1 LGTEPGVENNTQVYI
16 DGVYQQKN
24 TIHGIWYDSVQFSV
38 APPNLSTIEVMVIT
52 AQPINT
58 ANAASVSFTQVGS
71 TDTRTVQAKLQ
82 ESVSVLDFGAVGDG
96 VTDDTAAI
104 QAACN
109 AAFRVYFPSGTYIIS
124 TPIQVNKTGFKAFG
138 SSEGSTA
145 IKASTGF
152 VGIAMF
158 DLGDGA
164 VSKYFNEIRNLS
176 FIGSSVA
183 DLIGIYLNRVNNQS
197 KIMHCHFD
205 LFNGGTNSAAIKAV
219 NLALANICLYN
230 KFVSNKWDIWLDN
243 VAGNSWTIGMN
254 YFTGGGRVYFENSM
268 TDVKYINN
276 VSDNG
281 SRIYADGVS
290 GQRGMH
296 ITGNRFETALF
307 DHIPIKM
314 GVIRG
319 CFISDNYF
327 TGSGL
332 ARSAIE
338 LSSTFVEQYVTIA
351 NNFFENYVQ
360 SYVISSVPSN
370 RLELY
375 GNHANDDHTV
385 TGPEYDTNTTLTIGS
400 DEINFGPNKE
410 SLFILSKS
418 LTGGGST
425 DNVLTITTDGTR
437 GCYTII
443 ADIMVSNTPNSAAVA
458 AGHARFSW
466 THITDN
472 GGNSDDSAVTTEKA
486 LVAIADAG
494 GSRDITGLTAAVT
507 TTSGTVSTFSLT
519 CSTVGAATDVQA
531 HCSIKMIYHQYSAQP
546 AVAVV

>member
-1 LGTEPGVENNTQVYI
+1 MVSGTTL
-16 DGVYQQKN
+16 
-24 TIHGIWYDSVQFSV
+24 TFSA
-38 APPNLSTIEVMVIT
+38 APPNLSTIEVMVVT

-58 ANAASVSFTQVGS
+58 ANAASVSFTQAGS

-243 VAGNSWTIGMN
+243 VAGNSWIIGMN
-254 YFTGGGRVYFENSM
+254 YFTGGGRVYFENAM

-281 SRIYADGVS
+281 SRIFADGSS

-296 ITGNRFETALF
+296 ITGNRFETTVF
-307 DHIPIKM
+307 DHVPIKM
-314 GVIRG
+314 GLIRG

-327 TGSGL
+327 TGSGY
-332 ARSAIE
+332 ARAAIE
-338 LSSTFVEQYVTIA
+338 LSSTFAEQYVTIA
-351 NNFFENYVQ
+351 NNFFENYAQ

-375 GNHANDDHTV
+375 GNHSNDDHTV
-385 TGPEYDTNTTLTIGS
+385 TGPEYDTNTTLTTFEGNIEAEKFNVKGGGTFVIGS

-410 SLFILSKS
+410 SLFIINKS

-437 GCYTII
+437 GAYTII
-443 ADIMVSNTPNSAAVA
+443 VDVMVGNTPNSTAVA

-466 THITDN
+466 THITN
-472 GGNSDDSAVTTEKA
+472 NAGSSDDGTVTIEKA
-486 LVAIADAG
+486 LSVIADSPV
-494 GSRDITGLTAAVT
+494 SRDITGLTAAVT
-507 TTSGTVSTFSLT
+507 TTSGAVSTFSLT
-519 CSTVGAATDVQA
+519 CSTVGAVTDVQA
-531 HCSIKMIYHQYSAQP
+531 YCSIKMIYHQYGTKP